1 MPCSENE
8 LNHSATKNNS
18 MEKKCKATVGL
29 FTYAMHGVDSEHL
42 KNPTHACIIHLFSNP
57 GFVVIPQISV
67 EDTPWL

>member
-1 MPCSENE
+1 MPCSKNE
-8 LNHSATKNNS
+8 LNHSAAKNYS
-18 MEKKCKATVGL
+18 MEKSEATVGL

-57 GFVVIPQISV
+57 GFVVIAQISV